1 LGLVREYGV
10 EYCSDNDGAGD
21 ASGVVVLLDSDA
33 AAGGHPEVEDV
44 VQFYLDYEGINFT
57 GKVLV
62 EF

>member
-1 LGLVREYGV
+1 
-10 EYCSDNDGAGD
+10 
-21 ASGVVVLLDSDA
+21 LLDSDA